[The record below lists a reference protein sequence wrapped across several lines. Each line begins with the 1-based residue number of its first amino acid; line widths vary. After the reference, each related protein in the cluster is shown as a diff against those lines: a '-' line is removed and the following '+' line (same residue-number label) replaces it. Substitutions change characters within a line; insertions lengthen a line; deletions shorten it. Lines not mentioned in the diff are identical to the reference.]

1 MEDNFDVKIL
11 IIDDE
16 EDVRNIIKKNLE
28 KYGYHS
34 ISMLGSLQE
43 AKDKFTGEHFDIM
56 TVDMRMDGNNDGFE
70 ILEYAKDDK
79 PIASNMII
87 FTANDNVLDCRKAF
101 KMGAW
106 DYIPKYISGSNSYEE
121 LHKSIQEAIIHTKEW
136 GNSKDTTWI
145 SEHIDEL
152 IEKYNNKYI
161 AVMDNQVIAEAES
174 EEELENILK
183 DKNEPTVMP
192 MIFKVQ

>member
-56 TVDMRMDGNNDGFE
+56 SVDMRMDGNNDGFE
-70 ILEYAKDDK
+70 ILEYAKK
-79 PIASNMII
+79 
-87 FTANDNVLDCRKAF
+87 L
-101 KMGAW
+101 
-106 DYIPKYISGSNSYEE
+106 
-121 LHKSIQEAIIHTKEW
+121 
-136 GNSKDTTWI
+136 
-145 SEHIDEL
+145 
-152 IEKYNNKYI
+152 
-161 AVMDNQVIAEAES
+161 
-174 EEELENILK
+174 
-183 DKNEPTVMP
+183 
-192 MIFKVQ
+192 